1 MKKIFLLLAA
11 MILAIGSS
19 ASVQVKS
26 QRAIKNHRPLSHNE
40 KIARGNRFTNV
51 QARR

>member
-26 QRAIKNHRPLSHNE
+26 QRAIKNIVPYLITRKLQG
-40 KIARGNRFTNV
+40 ATV
-51 QARR
+51 LT